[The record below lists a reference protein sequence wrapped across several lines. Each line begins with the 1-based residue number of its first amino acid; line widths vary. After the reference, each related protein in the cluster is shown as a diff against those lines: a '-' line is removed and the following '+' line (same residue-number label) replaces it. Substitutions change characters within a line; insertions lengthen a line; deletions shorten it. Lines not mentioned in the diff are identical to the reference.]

1 MFVGEGLRP
10 LLPSLKCLTKIK
22 FSRYPICVCLF
33 LRILRSFG
41 TLSQYNV
48 CEPPT
53 NTFLAY
59 PNSSSSSTT
68 TESTSPDHST
78 SGSRR
83 HKAEMNEAINSLT
96 SEMVR
101 SCEMSSFYM
110 KRWRTDDEAMVRA
123 LTQASSSVHGG
134 GDRTGRTTSQQVT
147 SSRVSRSEGGSSM
160 RTTTTTTSRTV
171 VRVQQEQNSDN
182 GEGNRVE

>member
-1 MFVGEGLRP
+1 M
-10 LLPSLKCLTKIK
+10 
-22 FSRYPICVCLF
+22 
-33 LRILRSFG
+33 
-41 TLSQYNV
+41 

-53 NTFLAY
+53 TCLAY
-59 PNSSSSSTT
+59 PNSSSSST

-123 LTQASSSVHGG
+123 LTQASSSVHAGG

>member
-1 MFVGEGLRP
+1 
-10 LLPSLKCLTKIK
+10 
-22 FSRYPICVCLF
+22 
-33 LRILRSFG
+33 
-41 TLSQYNV
+41 
-48 CEPPT
+48 
-53 NTFLAY
+53 
-59 PNSSSSSTT
+59 
-68 TESTSPDHST
+68 
-78 SGSRR
+78 
-83 HKAEMNEAINSLT
+83 MNEAINSLT

-123 LTQASSSVHGG
+123 LTQASSSVHDGAG
-134 GDRTGRTTSQQVT
+134 GDRTGRTTSQLVT

-171 VRVQQEQNSDN
+171 VRVQQEENSDN